1 MKDNQTKVAFNWV
14 KEEVETTLEQAQQ
27 AINAFADD
35 ESDKTQIHFCANCM
49 HQISG
54 TMQILEFAGAS
65 LLAQEMEALAEAI
78 GDETVESNEAAYEEF
93 LSAVMRLR
101 SYLARYSE
109 GKADLP
115 VLLLPIINSIRT
127 CRKAEPLG
135 AGDLIKIEVE
145 GVTAPEAPQATQLD
159 GDIVAEVKSMRMKFQ
174 QSLLGVMREIDT
186 SANIKQMESITQKLW
201 GLGERVPYNTLWWVA
216 TVFLSHVEPL
226 LSEQKNSIKG
236 LFGQLDR
243 RIRELIEQNVNAEGE
258 KKLLA
263 NMLFYVAQMD
273 SDDQA
278 VKDVQ
283 NKFKLNQLLESLG
296 DFEAETEQLQ
306 GPGAESLKIALGAI
320 SQDLSEIKESLDL
333 YIRTKSLD
341 DEPLEEMLPVMQ
353 KISDTLAMLGLTESR
368 DIVEQKMKAVSDL
381 VDGTQSDRH
390 QGLVSIAE
398 TVLKLEDYI
407 QRAMS
412 MDSHQLAK
420 ETKGS
425 DISDSLQLVNAR
437 YQLVQESR
445 GNLYKVKDAI
455 TDYLDESHNIRRLER
470 VPELLS
476 DVEGALNFAQLDNLL
491 EVVQKTNR
499 FISKY
504 LISEKVVL
512 SDSEVETLADA
523 LSSVDYYL
531 EGLMSSG
538 LHGLPIVLQRAV
550 NSIEELENH
559 YGSLESD
566 ALPVLQDSLDMPDIE
581 MVGKQEP
588 EEDLIDD
595 NYGAKDQPTEEVA
608 SSEQD
613 DDDDLIDDEV
623 REIFIEE
630 AEEVLEEMHS
640 LLPVW
645 KNDQTNEDALTTIR
659 RNFHT
664 LKGSG
669 RMVGAMDVGELSW
682 SVENM
687 LNRLI
692 DNSIDFSQELMET
705 VEAVANKLPGMVKE
719 YAEGKPTDFPQ
730 DLADRADKISKG
742 ELVAAEPAEEEIS
755 EEPVEELTETTEVA
769 DDSSIEVELEE
780 QTPEQ
785 ELFEVFRQEADDHIA
800 NLGAFAKQLDQGI
813 TQSHISDNLLRSLHT
828 LKGVAHIADLKSLA
842 NVIGPVESYFQELNA
857 RGIMAEKEDMSL
869 VAHTKELLQHI
880 IAAPEDDSVI
890 EAHEAAL
897 LEQLAKAR
905 TRFDNDAD
913 SSDEGRDPELLKDVF
928 NIAADVLADI
938 DATNLHETP
947 KAERADAVGNILASV
962 DRLSGILME
971 LDIDEI
977 QAVVDSLSGA
987 LQRNLGATEVDT
999 SLGVLLTESYSQLEN
1014 QFDCLAANLSIP
1026 AAKDLVQALDTW
1038 APEEETEKSDFDFIE
1053 LELEDLD
1060 SSEDAVES
1068 TSEETTVDAEAVTE
1082 SDSDGDSDSE
1092 SESSD
1097 ELQLLDDALFAG
1109 ASEEEVETVDSDDS
1123 DTSETESDESSEDL
1137 EQELDGLE
1145 LVDWSAVE
1153 GEESDEDAT
1162 DDTQD
1167 NESDLDWDLDL
1178 EGISVESSD
1187 EDETEVTE
1195 KTSVDSPEEEITEEI
1210 DSGESTAE
1218 QDFVEESINEEA
1230 SDENI
1235 SSEEPAE
1242 EHLESDSGEDQD
1254 GVEVAEQDAEDIE
1267 SELDETVTEELSDE
1281 EAQDSSEDES
1291 IETEALDSDSSD
1303 VTEETTQEETAP
1315 EETAPEETDSTELD
1329 DANEEPVEEVEQPA
1343 AAKHSI
1349 DTVSLDFEMDDE
1361 LLEIFTEEAEELFDS
1376 DAQLLEQ
1383 WRSKPSDIAPIGE
1396 LQRNLHTL
1404 KGSARMAGFTPIGDL
1419 AHGLEDLYT
1428 AIMEKRIS
1436 ASPQAIKLATKA
1448 EDKLME
1454 IFASRNTPESIPS
1467 PQSLLTEIDQFIEI
1481 EKSGGTA
1488 TVEEAEPA
1496 DDVEEVE
1503 TVAEE
1508 TETSSDETAEP
1519 VKEEEKDDIW
1529 EQELVDL
1536 FLGEAPELLSGY
1548 YAAIETWAGGFSKTE
1563 PLKEAHRSLHT
1574 LKGGAK
1580 LALIK
1585 PIAVISDSLEDCVEL
1600 LQRDARAGQQRWVE
1614 LLKTGHEQLTDMVD
1628 AVKEGRM
1635 PVLPHEFERRLS
1647 NDQDAIRAQLDQL
1660 DKRDLAESDE
1670 QADVNVVSLVDRQ
1683 KEKEEA
1689 AKDAASRDVIR
1700 VRSEILDNLVNLSG
1714 ESSIFCS
1721 RLEQQVA
1728 DLNFNLGEMSS
1739 TVDRLRDQLRNL
1751 EIETEAQVL
1760 YRREISGDFDDFDPL
1775 EMDRYTRQ
1783 QELTRSLLEAASDLV
1798 SIQETLDTK
1807 VGDAEATLLAQGRVN
1822 TELQDRL
1829 IRTRMVPFNSIESRL
1844 RRMVRQI
1851 SSELNKDVDL
1861 ILTSEGEMDRT
1872 VIERMVA
1879 PLDHM
1884 LRNAIDHGIESKAD
1898 RKRAGKPEKGQVKL
1912 NLSRRGNEVY
1922 IEIADDGAGI
1932 RKDKVKARAVAQGM
1946 IDESYQPS
1954 DRELY
1959 RLILQ
1964 PGFSTADKVTQI
1976 SGRGVGMDVV
1986 HSEILQLGGSLNVN
2000 SEDGQGTTMTVRL
2013 PFTLSSNQALMVKVK
2028 GEPYAIPLSNITT
2041 VARVK
2046 ADELLEIY
2054 QSKKDTFEHLGEEF
2068 ELRYLGQILE
2078 RNSEI
2083 VPPVDEYVPVLI
2095 IHGEGKPIAVHVDEL
2110 LGSREVI
2117 VKNVGRQISTV
2128 PGISG
2133 ASITGDGTVVLI
2145 LDMQTL
2151 VDRFHE
2157 WDFAHE
2163 AGLVEEV
2170 TQEDRIPT
2178 VMVVDDSITVRKVTA
2193 RLLQRHQYQV
2203 LTAKD
2208 GVDAITQLHDDI
2220 PDVMLLDIEM
2230 PRMDGFEL
2238 ATIIRHDE
2246 RLKHIPIIM
2255 ITSRTGEKHRE
2266 RAQEIGVN
2274 QYLGKPY
2281 NEEKLLSTIEEM
2293 LELDI

>member
-35 ESDKTQIHFCANCM
+35 ESDKTQLHFCANCM

-78 GDETVESNEAAYEEF
+78 GEGTVESNGAAYEEF
-93 LSAVMRLR
+93 LSAVLRLR
-101 SYLARYSE
+101 SYLSRYSE

-115 VLLLPIINSIRT
+115 VLLLPTINSIRT

-135 AGDLIKIEVE
+135 AGDLINIDVE
-145 GVTAPEAPQATQLD
+145 GVEAPPAPEKVELK
-159 GDIVAEVKSMRMKFQ
+159 GDIVAEVKALRMKFQ
-174 QSLLGVMREIDT
+174 QSLLGVIREVET
-186 SANIKQMESITQKLW
+186 EKNIGNMQAITQELW
-201 GLGERVPYNTLWWVA
+201 ALGERVPYNTLWWVA
-216 TVFLSHVEPL
+216 TVFLGKVEPL
-226 LSEQKNSIKG
+226 LAEHKNSIKG
-236 LFGQLDR
+236 LFGQMDR
-243 RIRELIEQNVNAEGE
+243 RIRELIEQDVNKEGE

-263 NMLFYVAQMD
+263 NMLFYIAQLD
-273 SDDQA
+273 SQDEA
-278 VKDVQ
+278 VRDVQ
-283 NKFKLNQLLESLG
+283 NRFKLNQLLETLG
-296 DFEAETEQLQ
+296 DFTKETEQLQ
-306 GPGAESLKIALGAI
+306 DLGSESLRIALGAI
-320 SQDLSEIKESLDL
+320 SQDLAEIKESLDL
-333 YIRTKSLD
+333 YIRTKSTD
-341 DEPLEEMLPVMQ
+341 DEPLEEMLPMMQ
-353 KISDTLAMLGLTESR
+353 KIADTLAILGLNESR
-368 DIVEQKMKAVSDL
+368 EVVETKMKAVSDL
-381 VDGTQSDRH
+381 VDGTESDREK
-390 QGLVSIAE
+390 GLVSIAE

-412 MDSHQLAK
+412 MDSHQLAR
-420 ETKGS
+420 ETKSS
-425 DISDSLQLVNAR
+425 DINDSLQLMNAR

-455 TDYLDESHNIRRLER
+455 TDYLEESHNIKRLQK

-491 EVVQKTNR
+491 EVVRKTNR

-512 SDSEVETLADA
+512 SDKEVETLADA

-538 LHGLPIVLQRAV
+538 LHGLPIVLERAV
-550 NSIEELENH
+550 DSIAELEDH
-559 YGSLESD
+559 YGSLE
-566 ALPVLQDSLDMPDIE
+566 AETLPVLEDSVDLPEIE
-581 MVGKQEP
+581 LVGVQEP

-595 NYGAKDQPTEEVA
+595 NYGVDEESAESTEPEGSA
-608 SSEQD
+608 D
-613 DDDDLIDDEV
+613 DEDDLIDDEV

-645 KNDQTNEDALTTIR
+645 KNDQGNADALTTIR

-669 RMVGAMDVGELSW
+669 RMVGATDVGELSW

-692 DNSIDFSQELMET
+692 DNSISYSPELMET
-705 VEAVANKLPGMVKE
+705 VEAVANALPAMVE
-719 YAEGKPTDFPQ
+719 DYAKGHTTQFPQ
-730 DLADRADKISKG
+730 ELADRADKISKG
-742 ELVAAEPAEEEIS
+742 EVVTTESTELVSEETTQEIGEV
-755 EEPVEELTETTEVA
+755 EEPVQE
-769 DDSSIEVELEE
+769 SVED

-785 ELFEVFRQEADDHIA
+785 ELFEVFKQEADDHIE
-800 NLGAFAKQLDQGI
+800 NLEAFSSQLEQGI
-813 TQSHISDNLLRSLHT
+813 TQCHISDNLLRSLHT

-842 NVIGPVESYFQELNA
+842 KVIDPVESYFQELNA
-857 RGIMAEKEDMSL
+857 RGLMAEQEDMAL

-880 IAAPEDDSVI
+880 ISAPDDEDVI
-890 EAHEAAL
+890 EAHEQSL
-897 LEQLAKAR
+897 LVEVSVAKSR
-905 TRFDNDAD
+905 ITEND
-913 SSDEGRDPELLKDVF
+913 SGSDEGRDPELLKDVF

-938 DATNLHETP
+938 DATNLQETP
-947 KAERADAVGNILASV
+947 EEERADAVANVFASV
-962 DRLSGILME
+962 ERLSTIMSE
-971 LDIDEI
+971 VEIDEI
-977 QAVVDSLSGA
+977 KSTVDSLAGA
-987 LQRNLGATEVDT
+987 LQRNMSAPKVDS
-999 SLGVLLTESYSQLEN
+999 SLGVLLSEAYLQLEN

-1026 AAKDLVQALDTW
+1026 TAKDLIQALDTW
-1038 APEEETEKSDFDFIE
+1038 TPEVVEEDGGFD
-1053 LELEDLD
+1053 LVDLQLEDLD
-1060 SSEDAVES
+1060 NEGSSETEQSDVVTEE
-1068 TSEETTVDAEAVTE
+1068 TSEKTTE
-1082 SDSDGDSDSE
+1082 DSLELDG
-1092 SESSD
+1092 
-1097 ELQLLDDALFAG
+1097 LDDALFG
-1109 ASEEEVETVDSDDS
+1109 DLELTDIDTVDSSESEEVESVEEDNAIDL
-1123 DTSETESDESSEDL
+1123 ETELDEL
-1137 EQELDGLE
+1137 G
-1145 LVDWSAVE
+1145 LVDFSTHE
-1153 GEESDEDAT
+1153 KETE
-1162 DDTQD
+1162 DDTD
-1167 NESDLDWDLDL
+1167 NDSLEWDLDL
-1178 EGISVESSD
+1178 SGIDTESTETEEVIEESLVLADDAESETDEFITDDTVVSD
-1187 EDETEVTE
+1187 EIVDQIDVEDLVAEDTTETAAEEGAEEGAEETEQA
-1195 KTSVDSPEEEITEEI
+1195 EEPEI
-1210 DSGESTAE
+1210 DL
-1218 QDFVEESINEEA
+1218 VEESELIDSIESEEDLEEIVDTTESEASLEELEA
-1230 SDENI
+1230 SDE
-1235 SSEEPAE
+1235 
-1242 EHLESDSGEDQD
+1242 
-1254 GVEVAEQDAEDIE
+1254 
-1267 SELDETVTEELSDE
+1267 
-1281 EAQDSSEDES
+1281 
-1291 IETEALDSDSSD
+1291 IETESVDDSTQDKQEV
-1303 VTEETTQEETAP
+1303 VTEA
-1315 EETAPEETDSTELD
+1315 DI
-1329 DANEEPVEEVEQPA
+1329 EEVDESA
-1343 AAKHSI
+1343 STADEELEESVSETMAAKTA
-1349 DTVSLDFEMDDE
+1349 DTVSLDIEMDDE
-1361 LLEIFTEEAEELFDS
+1361 LLEIFTEEAEELFDN
-1376 DAQLLEQ
+1376 DMRLLEQ
-1383 WRSKPSDIAPIGE
+1383 WREAPSDLEPIAE

-1428 AIMEKRIS
+1428 AIIEKRID
-1436 ASPQAIKLATKA
+1436 ATPQAIKLATKA
-1448 EDKLME
+1448 EDKLIS
-1454 IFASRNTPESIPS
+1454 IFSARTNPDTIPS
-1467 PQSLLTEIDQFIEI
+1467 PQSMLREIEEFIEV

-1488 TVEEAEPA
+1488 IVEDDVAPQEVPEQKVSEGQVVEKAAPVEE
-1496 DDVEEVE
+1496 
-1503 TVAEE
+1503 
-1508 TETSSDETAEP
+1508 
-1519 VKEEEKDDIW
+1519 DIW

-1536 FLGEAPELLSGY
+1536 FLAEASELLANYQES
-1548 YAAIETWAGGFSKTE
+1548 INSWSSNFSKVE
-1563 PLKEAHRSLHT
+1563 PLESAARNLHT

-1580 LALIK
+1580 LALIR
-1585 PIAVISDSLEDCVEL
+1585 PIADVAESLENIVGL

-1614 LLKTGHEQLTDMVD
+1614 LLNTGHEALTEMVET
-1628 AVKEGRM
+1628 VKDEKM
-1635 PVLPHEFERRLS
+1635 PSVTSELERRLS
-1647 NDQDAIRAQLDQL
+1647 NDKDAIVAQLYQL
-1660 DKRDLAESDE
+1660 DKSDLAESDE
-1670 QADVNVVSLVDRQ
+1670 QATVNIVSLVERQ
-1683 KEKEEA
+1683 KKKEEQ

-1714 ESSIFCS
+1714 ESSIYRS

-1739 TVDRLRDQLRNL
+1739 TVDRLREQLRNL

-1760 YRREISGDFDDFDPL
+1760 YRREISGEFDDFDPL

-1783 QELTRSLLEAASDLV
+1783 QELTRSLLEAASDLM

-1861 ILTSEGEMDRT
+1861 ILSSEGEMDRT

-1884 LRNAIDHGIESKAD
+1884 LRNAIDHGIEDKEE
-1898 RKRAGKPEKGQVKL
+1898 RKRAGKPAKGQIKL

-1922 IEIADDGAGI
+1922 IEIEDDGAGI
-1932 RKDKVKARAVAQGM
+1932 RRDKVKQRAVAQGM

-1964 PGFSTADKVTQI
+1964 PGFSTADTVTQI

-2000 SEDGQGTTMTVRL
+2000 SEDGKGTTMTVRL
-2013 PFTLSSNQALMVKVK
+2013 PFTLSSNQSLMVKVK

-2046 ADELLEIY
+2046 ASDLLDIY
-2054 QSKKDTFEHLGEEF
+2054 QSKKETFEHLGQEY

-2083 VPPVDEYVPVLI
+2083 TPPTSEFVPVLI
-2095 IHGEGKPIAVHVDEL
+2095 IQGEGKPIAVHVDEL
-2110 LGSREVI
+2110 LGSREII
-2117 VKNVGRQISTV
+2117 VKNVGRQISAV

-2157 WDFAHE
+2157 WDFSHE
-2163 AGLVEEV
+2163 GGIVEEV
-2170 TQEDRIPT
+2170 KQEDRVPT

-2193 RLLQRHQYQV
+2193 RLLQRHQFQV
-2203 LTAKD
+2203 MTAKD

-2266 RAQEIGVN
+2266 RAEEIGVN

-2281 NEEKLLSTIEEM
+2281 NEDKLLSTIDEM
-2293 LELDI
+2293 LELEI

>member
-27 AINAFADD
+27 AIQAFADD
-35 ESDKTQIHFCANCM
+35 ESDKTQLHFCANCM

-78 GDETVESNEAAYEEF
+78 GEGTVESNSAAYEEF
-93 LSAVMRLR
+93 LSAVLRLR
-101 SYLARYSE
+101 SYLSRYSE

-115 VLLLPIINSIRT
+115 VLLLPTINSIRT

-135 AGDLIKIEVE
+135 AGDLINIDVE
-145 GVTAPEAPQATQLD
+145 GVVAPPAPEPVELK
-159 GDIVAEVKSMRMKFQ
+159 GDIVAEVKALRMKFQ
-174 QSLLGVMREIDT
+174 QSLLGVIREVDT
-186 SANIKQMESITQKLW
+186 EKNIATMQSITQELW
-201 GLGERVPYNTLWWVA
+201 GLGERVPYNTLWWVS
-216 TVFLSHVEPL
+216 TVFLSKVESL
-226 LSEQKNSIKG
+226 LAEHKNSIKG
-236 LFGQLDR
+236 LFGQMDR
-243 RIRELIEQNVNAEGE
+243 RIRELIEQDVNKEGE

-263 NMLFYVAQMD
+263 NMLFYVAQLD
-273 SDDQA
+273 SHDEA

-283 NKFKLNQLLESLG
+283 NRFKLNQLLETLG
-296 DFEAETEQLQ
+296 DFAQETEQLQ
-306 GPGAESLKIALGAI
+306 GPGTESLRIALGAI

-333 YIRTKSLD
+333 YIRTKSID
-341 DEPLEEMLPVMQ
+341 DEPLEEMLPMMR
-353 KISDTLAMLGLTESR
+353 KIADTLAILGLNESR
-368 DIVEQKMKAVSDL
+368 EVVETKMKAVSDL
-381 VDGTQSDRH
+381 VDGTETDREK
-390 QGLVSIAE
+390 GLVSIAE

-412 MDSHQLAK
+412 MDSHQLAR
-420 ETKGS
+420 ETKSS
-425 DISDSLQLVNAR
+425 DINDSLQLVNAR

-455 TDYLDESHNIRRLER
+455 TDYLEESHNIKRLHK

-476 DVEGALNFAQLDNLL
+476 DVEGALSFAQLDNLL

-512 SDSEVETLADA
+512 SDKEVETLADA

-538 LHGLPIVLQRAV
+538 LHGLPIVLEKAI
-550 NSIEELENH
+550 NSIAELEDH
-559 YGSLESD
+559 YGSLE
-566 ALPVLQDSLDMPDIE
+566 AEKLPVLEDSVELPEIE
-581 MVGKQEP
+581 LVGVQEP

-595 NYGAKDQPTEEVA
+595 NYGSEASEEVA
-608 SSEQD
+608 QVAEPEENA

-645 KNDQTNEDALTTIR
+645 KNDQANEDALTTIR

-669 RMVGAMDVGELSW
+669 RMVGATDVGELSW

-692 DNSIDFSQELMET
+692 DNSISYSPELMET
-705 VEAVANKLPGMVKE
+705 VEAVANALPAMVE
-719 YAEGKPTDFPQ
+719 DYAKGNTSEFPQ
-730 DLADRADKISKG
+730 ELADRAERISKG
-742 ELVAAEPAEEEIS
+742 EAVTTESTEVVAEETTQEIEEVEETVEETV
-755 EEPVEELTETTEVA
+755 EEPV
-769 DDSSIEVELEE
+769 EE

-785 ELFEVFRQEADDHIA
+785 ELFEVFKQEADDHIE
-800 NLGAFAKQLDQGI
+800 NLEAFSSQLEQGI
-813 TQSHISDNLLRSLHT
+813 TQCHISDNLLRSLHT

-842 NVIGPVESYFQELNA
+842 KVIGPIESYFQELNA
-857 RGIMAEKEDMSL
+857 RGLMAEQQDMAL

-880 IAAPEDDSVI
+880 ISTPEDEGVI
-890 EAHEAAL
+890 QAHEQSL
-897 LEQLAKAR
+897 LEEVSVAKSRIAE
-905 TRFDNDAD
+905 ND
-913 SSDEGRDPELLKDVF
+913 SGSDEGRDPELLKDVF

-938 DATNLHETP
+938 DATNLQETP
-947 KAERADAVGNILASV
+947 EEVRADAVANLFASV
-962 DRLSGILME
+962 ERLSTIMAE
-971 LDIDEI
+971 VEIDEI
-977 QAVVDSLSGA
+977 KSTVDSLAGA
-987 LQRNLGATEVDT
+987 LQRNMSAPKVDT
-999 SLGVLLTESYSQLEN
+999 SLGVLLSEAYLQLEN

-1026 AAKDLVQALDTW
+1026 TAKDLIQALDTW
-1038 APEEETEKSDFDFIE
+1038 TPEIVEEDGGFDLVDLQLENLDDEDSSESEQQVTEETSE
-1053 LELEDLD
+1053 D
-1060 SSEDAVES
+1060 SSEDSLEI
-1068 TSEETTVDAEAVTE
+1068 
-1082 SDSDGDSDSE
+1082 
-1092 SESSD
+1092 D
-1097 ELQLLDDALFAG
+1097 ELDDALFGDLELADID
-1109 ASEEEVETVDSDDS
+1109 TVDSS
-1123 DTSETESDESSEDL
+1123 ESDEVDAVDEAAEEDNTVDL
-1137 EQELDGLE
+1137 ETELDVFGLIDFSTDE
-1145 LVDWSAVE
+1145 KETEDTTADSAD
-1153 GEESDEDAT
+1153 DEAL
-1162 DDTQD
+1162 
-1167 NESDLDWDLDL
+1167 EWDLDL
-1178 EGISVESSD
+1178 SGIDTESSEAEETIEESLVQAAD
-1187 EDETEVTE
+1187 EAESDEPITDDTYVSDENLGQDEVEETARETE
-1195 KTSVDSPEEEITEEI
+1195 
-1210 DSGESTAE
+1210 
-1218 QDFVEESINEEA
+1218 QVEESEAELVEESELIDTIESEKDLEETVDTIESETSVEELVASDEVETESVDDPADDEQEIVAEEADSEEA
-1230 SDENI
+1230 SDE
-1235 SSEEPAE
+1235 SAT
-1242 EHLESDSGEDQD
+1242 
-1254 GVEVAEQDAEDIE
+1254 VAD
-1267 SELDETVTEELSDE
+1267 EEL
-1281 EAQDSSEDES
+1281 
-1291 IETEALDSDSSD
+1291 
-1303 VTEETTQEETAP
+1303 
-1315 EETAPEETDSTELD
+1315 
-1329 DANEEPVEEVEQPA
+1329 EEPVSEPM
-1343 AAKHSI
+1343 AAKTA
-1349 DTVSLDFEMDDE
+1349 DTVSLDIEMDDE
-1361 LLEIFTEEAEELFDS
+1361 LLEIFTEEAEELFDN
-1376 DAQLLEQ
+1376 DMRLLEQ
-1383 WRSKPSDIAPIGE
+1383 WREAPSNLEPIAE

-1428 AIMEKRIS
+1428 AIIEKRID

-1448 EDKLME
+1448 EDKLIS
-1454 IFASRNTPESIPS
+1454 IFSARTNPDAIPS
-1467 PQSLLTEIDQFIEI
+1467 PQSMLREIEEFIEV

-1488 TVEEAEPA
+1488 VVEDAVVEDKVASQETPDSA
-1496 DDVEEVE
+1496 ASKEEVI
-1503 TVAEE
+1503 EE
-1508 TETSSDETAEP
+1508 TAP
-1519 VKEEEKDDIW
+1519 VKDDIW

-1536 FLGEAPELLSGY
+1536 FLSEASELLANYQESVNN
-1548 YAAIETWAGGFSKTE
+1548 WSSNFSKVE
-1563 PLKEAHRSLHT
+1563 PLEGAARNLHT

-1580 LALIK
+1580 LALIR
-1585 PIAVISDSLEDCVEL
+1585 PIADVAESLEKIVGL

-1614 LLKTGHEQLTDMVD
+1614 LLKTGHEALTEMVETVKD
-1628 AVKEGRM
+1628 GKMPAVSAE
-1635 PVLPHEFERRLS
+1635 LERRLS
-1647 NDQDAIRAQLDQL
+1647 NDKDAIVAQLYQL
-1660 DKRDLAESDE
+1660 DKSDLAESDE
-1670 QADVNVVSLVDRQ
+1670 QAKVNIVSLVERQ
-1683 KEKEEA
+1683 KQKEEQ

-1714 ESSIFCS
+1714 ESSIYRS

-1739 TVDRLRDQLRNL
+1739 TVDRLREQLRNL

-1760 YRREISGDFDDFDPL
+1760 YRREISGEFDDFDPL

-1783 QELTRSLLEAASDLV
+1783 QELTRSLLEAASDLM

-1884 LRNAIDHGIESKAD
+1884 LRNAIDHGIEDKEE
-1898 RKRAGKPEKGQVKL
+1898 RKRAGKPAKGQIRL

-1922 IEIADDGAGI
+1922 IEIEDDGAGI
-1932 RKDKVKARAVAQGM
+1932 RKDKVKQRAVAQGM

-1964 PGFSTADKVTQI
+1964 PGFSTADTVTQI

-2000 SEDGQGTTMTVRL
+2000 SEDGKGTTMTVRL
-2013 PFTLSSNQALMVKVK
+2013 PFTLSSNQSLMVKVK

-2046 ADELLEIY
+2046 ASDLLDIY
-2054 QSKKDTFEHLGEEF
+2054 QSKKDTFEHLGEEY

-2083 VPPVDEYVPVLI
+2083 TPPTSDFVPVLI
-2095 IHGEGKPIAVHVDEL
+2095 IQGEGKPIAVHVDEL
-2110 LGSREVI
+2110 LGSREII
-2117 VKNVGRQISTV
+2117 VKNVGRQISAV

-2157 WDFAHE
+2157 WDFSHE
-2163 AGLVEEV
+2163 GGIVEEV
-2170 TQEDRIPT
+2170 KQEDRVPT

-2193 RLLQRHQYQV
+2193 RLLQRHQFQV
-2203 LTAKD
+2203 MTAKD

-2266 RAQEIGVN
+2266 RAEEIGVN

-2281 NEEKLLSTIEEM
+2281 NEDKLLSTIDEM
-2293 LELDI
+2293 LELEI

>member
-35 ESDKTQIHFCANCM
+35 ESDKTQLHFCANCM

-78 GDETVESNEAAYEEF
+78 GEGTVESNAAAYEEF
-93 LSAVMRLR
+93 LSAVLRLR
-101 SYLARYSE
+101 SYLSRYSE

-115 VLLLPIINSIRT
+115 VLLLPTINSIRT

-135 AGDLIKIEVE
+135 AGDLINIDVE
-145 GVTAPEAPQATQLD
+145 GVEAPAAPEQVELKS
-159 GDIVAEVKSMRMKFQ
+159 DIVAEVRALRMKFQ
-174 QSLLGVMREIDT
+174 QALLGVIREVDT
-186 SANIKQMESITQKLW
+186 QKNVKNMQAITQELW
-201 GLGERVPYNTLWWVA
+201 ALGERVPYNTLWWVA

-226 LSEQKNSIKG
+226 LTEHKNSIKG
-236 LFGQLDR
+236 MFGQMDR
-243 RIRELIEQNVNAEGE
+243 RIRELIEQDINEEGK

-263 NMLFYVAQMD
+263 NMLFYIAQLD
-273 SDDQA
+273 TQDKA
-278 VKDVQ
+278 VKEVQ
-283 NKFKLNQLLESLG
+283 DRFKLNQLLETLG
-296 DFEAETEQLQ
+296 DFAQETEQLQ
-306 GPGAESLKIALGAI
+306 GPGTESLRIALGAI
-320 SQDLSEIKESLDL
+320 NQDLSEIKESLDL
-333 YIRTKSLD
+333 YIRTKSVD
-341 DEPLEEMLPVMQ
+341 DEPLEEMLPMMQ
-353 KISDTLAMLGLTESR
+353 KISDTLAILGLSESR
-368 DIVEQKMKAVSDL
+368 EIVETKMKAVSDL
-381 VDGTQSDRH
+381 VDGTVTNRD

-412 MDSHQLAK
+412 MDSHQLAR
-420 ETKGS
+420 ETKSSGI
-425 DISDSLQLVNAR
+425 DDSLQLVNAR

-455 TDYLDESHNIRRLER
+455 TDYLEESHNIKRLQR

-476 DVEGALNFAQLDNLL
+476 DVEGALSFAQLDNLL

-512 SDSEVETLADA
+512 SDKEVETLADA

-538 LHGLPIVLQRAV
+538 LHGLPIVLERAIE
-550 NSIEELENH
+550 SIRELEDH
-559 YGSLESD
+559 YGSLE
-566 ALPVLQDSLDMPDIE
+566 AETLPVLEDSVELPEIE
-581 MVGKQEP
+581 LVGVQEP

-595 NYGAKDQPTEEVA
+595 DYGSEA
-608 SSEQD
+608 SEQEAEKSVQAESED
-613 DDDDLIDDEV
+613 EDDLIDDEV

-645 KNDQTNEDALTTIR
+645 KNDQGNEDALTTIR

-669 RMVGAMDVGELSW
+669 RMVGANDVGELSW

-692 DNSIDFSQELMET
+692 DNSISFSQELIET
-705 VEAVANKLPGMVKE
+705 VEAVANALPAMVEDYAQGKASE
-719 YAEGKPTDFPQ
+719 YPQ

-742 ELVAAEPAEEEIS
+742 ESVSAEESAAEDSVQSVEEV
-755 EEPVEELTETTEVA
+755 EEPVQ
-769 DDSSIEVELEE
+769 E

-785 ELFEVFRQEADDHIA
+785 ELFEVFKQEADDHIA
-800 NLGAFAKQLDQGI
+800 NLEAFSSQMEQGI
-813 TQSHISDNLLRSLHT
+813 TQCQISDNLLRSLHT

-842 NVIGPVESYFQELNA
+842 KVIGPVESYFQELNA
-857 RGIMAEKEDMSL
+857 RGLMAEQEDMSL

-880 IAAPEDDSVI
+880 ISAPEDEAVI
-890 EAHEAAL
+890 EAHEQSL
-897 LEQLAKAR
+897 LEEVSVAKAR
-905 TRFDNDAD
+905 LAGDD
-913 SSDEGRDPELLKDVF
+913 SSSEEGRDPELLKDVF

-938 DATNLHETP
+938 DATNLQETP
-947 KAERADAVGNILASV
+947 EEERADAVANVLASV
-962 DRLSGILME
+962 ERLSAIMSE
-971 LDIDEI
+971 VEIDEI
-977 QAVVDSLSGA
+977 KSTVDSVAGA
-987 LQRNLGATEVDT
+987 LQRNMAASKVDT
-999 SLGVLLTESYSQLEN
+999 SLGVLLSESYLQLEN

-1026 AAKDLVQALDTW
+1026 TTKDLIQALDTW
-1038 APEEETEKSDFDFIE
+1038 TPEVVEDDSGFELIDLQLEDLEEETSEE
-1053 LELEDLD
+1053 AD
-1060 SSEDAVES
+1060 SEITAGE
-1068 TSEETTVDAEAVTE
+1068 TSEE
-1082 SDSDGDSDSE
+1082 GQSE
-1092 SESSD
+1092 ST
-1097 ELQLLDDALFAG
+1097 ELENLDDALFGDLELADIDTVE
-1109 ASEEEVETVDSDDS
+1109 AFDNEKEDIVEENTVDL
-1123 DTSETESDESSEDL
+1123 ETELDELGLAELTTDDVESEDAAG
-1137 EQELDGLE
+1137 D
-1145 LVDWSAVE
+1145 
-1153 GEESDEDAT
+1153 T
-1162 DDTQD
+1162 DDD
-1167 NESDLDWDLDL
+1167 EALDWDLDL
-1178 EGISVESSD
+1178 SDIDTDSAVAEQAADDSDTAALTDEVDNITSDADESETEESLVVEDVESSG
-1187 EDETEVTE
+1187 EDVEDDDAKQEVT
-1195 KTSVDSPEEEITEEI
+1195 
-1210 DSGESTAE
+1210 
-1218 QDFVEESINEEA
+1218 Q
-1230 SDENI
+1230 
-1235 SSEEPAE
+1235 
-1242 EHLESDSGEDQD
+1242 
-1254 GVEVAEQDAEDIE
+1254 
-1267 SELDETVTEELSDE
+1267 
-1281 EAQDSSEDES
+1281 
-1291 IETEALDSDSSD
+1291 
-1303 VTEETTQEETAP
+1303 ETTQETAQESEQVEEQEVDIVEESELIDSIEDAESLDETESEAAI
-1315 EETAPEETDSTELD
+1315 EELEAVDVSELETDEDTAQEEQELIAENSEAEDIVDESTDGAEL
-1329 DANEEPVEEVEQPA
+1329 EEPASEPV
-1343 AAKHSI
+1343 AAKTS
-1349 DTVSLDFEMDDE
+1349 DTVSLDIEMDEE
-1361 LLEIFTEEAEELFDS
+1361 LLEIFTEEAEELFDN
-1376 DAQLLEQ
+1376 DMRLLEQ
-1383 WRSKPSDIAPIGE
+1383 WREAPSNLEPIAE

-1428 AIMEKRIS
+1428 AIIEKRI
-1436 ASPQAIKLATKA
+1436 AATPQAIKLATKA
-1448 EDKLME
+1448 EDKLIS
-1454 IFASRNTPESIPS
+1454 IFAARTNPEAIPS
-1467 PQSLLTEIDQFIEI
+1467 PQSMLREIEEFIEV

-1488 TVEEAEPA
+1488 TVEDEVVPQETNEP
-1496 DDVEEVE
+1496 V
-1503 TVAEE
+1503 VAEE
-1508 TETSSDETAEP
+1508 KAI
-1519 VKEEEKDDIW
+1519 EEKAPAKEDIW

-1536 FLGEAPELLSGY
+1536 FLSEASELLANYKESVNTWSNDFAKHESLE
-1548 YAAIETWAGGFSKTE
+1548 AAA
-1563 PLKEAHRSLHT
+1563 RSLHT

-1580 LALIK
+1580 LALIR
-1585 PIAVISDSLEDCVEL
+1585 PIAEVAESLEKIVGL

-1614 LLKTGHEQLTDMVD
+1614 LLKTGHEALIEMVETVQD
-1628 AVKEGRM
+1628 GKM
-1635 PVLPHEFERRLS
+1635 PSVTSELERRLR
-1647 NDQDAIRAQLDQL
+1647 NDKDAIVAQLYQL
-1660 DKRDLAESDE
+1660 DKSDLAESDE
-1670 QADVNVVSLVDRQ
+1670 QAKVNIVSLAERQ
-1683 KEKEEA
+1683 KKKEEQ

-1714 ESSIFCS
+1714 ESSIYRS

-1739 TVDRLRDQLRNL
+1739 TVDRLREQLRNL

-1760 YRREISGDFDDFDPL
+1760 YRREISGEFDDFDPL

-1783 QELTRSLLEAASDLV
+1783 QELTRSLLEAASDLM

-1884 LRNAIDHGIESKAD
+1884 LRNAIDHGIESKEQ
-1898 RKRAGKPEKGQVKL
+1898 RKRSGKPAKGQIKL

-1922 IEIADDGAGI
+1922 IEIEDDGAGI
-1932 RKDKVKARAVAQGM
+1932 RKDKVKQRAVAQGM

-1964 PGFSTADKVTQI
+1964 PGFSTADTVTQI

-1986 HSEILQLGGSLNVN
+1986 HSEILQLGGSLNVS
-2000 SEDGQGTTMTVRL
+2000 SEDGKGTTMTVRL
-2013 PFTLSSNQALMVKVK
+2013 PFTLSSNQSLMVKVK

-2046 ADELLEIY
+2046 ASDLLDIY

-2083 VPPVDEYVPVLI
+2083 TPPTSEYVPVLI
-2095 IHGEGKPIAVHVDEL
+2095 IQGEGRPIAVHVDEL
-2110 LGSREVI
+2110 LGSREII
-2117 VKNVGRQISTV
+2117 VKNVGRQISAV

-2157 WDFAHE
+2157 WDFSNE
-2163 AGLVEEV
+2163 GGIVEEV
-2170 TQEDRIPT
+2170 TQEDRVPT

-2193 RLLQRHQYQV
+2193 RLLQRHQFQV
-2203 LTAKD
+2203 MTAKD

-2266 RAQEIGVN
+2266 RAEEIGVN

-2281 NEEKLLSTIEEM
+2281 NEDKLLSTIDEM

>member
-27 AINAFADD
+27 AISSFADD
-35 ESDKTQIHFCANCM
+35 ESDKTQLHFCANCM

-78 GDETVESNEAAYEEF
+78 GEENVESNEAAYEEF

-115 VLLLPIINSIRT
+115 VLLLSTINAIRT

-135 AGDLIKIEVE
+135 AGDLINIEVD
-145 GVTAPEAPQATQLD
+145 GVEAPAAPEKTELE
-159 GDIVAEVKSMRMKFQ
+159 GDIVAEVKSLRMKFQ
-174 QSLLGVMREIDT
+174 QSLLGVMRDVDT
-186 SANIKQMESITQKLW
+186 SEKLSDMQNITRKLW
-201 GLGERVPYNTLWWVA
+201 GLGERVPYPALWWIA
-216 TVFLSHVEPL
+216 TVFLEHVEPL
-226 LSEQKNSIKG
+226 LSEEKNSIKG

-243 RIRELIEQNVNAEGE
+243 RMRELIDQNVNTEGE
-258 KKLLA
+258 QKLLA
-263 NMLFYVAQMD
+263 NMLFYVAQLD
-273 SDDQA
+273 TNDEA

-296 DFEAETEQLQ
+296 DFEAETEQLE
-306 GPGAESLKIALGAI
+306 GPGAESFKAALSVI

-333 YIRTKSLD
+333 YIRTKSQD
-341 DEPLEEMLPVMQ
+341 DEPLEEMLPIMQ

-368 DIVEQKMKAVSDL
+368 DLVEKKMKAVLNL
-381 VDGTQSDRH
+381 VDGTESDRH

-412 MDSHQLAK
+412 MDSHQLAR
-420 ETKGS
+420 ETSGS
-425 DISDSLQLVNAR
+425 DIADSLQLVNAR

-470 VPELLS
+470 VPDLLT
-476 DVEGALNFAQLDNLL
+476 DVEGALSFAQLDNLL
-491 EVVQKTNR
+491 GVVRKTNS

-512 SDSEVETLADA
+512 SESEVETLADA

-538 LHGLPIVLQRAV
+538 LHGLPIVLQRAIH
-550 NSIEELENH
+550 SIEELEEH
-559 YGSLESD
+559 YGSLEADS
-566 ALPVLQDSLDMPDIE
+566 LPVLEESFEMPDIE
-581 MVGKQEP
+581 MVGTQEP
-588 EEDLIDD
+588 EDDLIDD
-595 NYGAKDQPTEEVA
+595 NYASEDEPEQETVEASQEV
-608 SSEQD
+608 D

-640 LLPVW
+640 LLPLW
-645 KNDQTNEDALTTIR
+645 KNDQGNTDALTTIR

-669 RMVGAMDVGELSW
+669 RMVGAIDVGELSW
-682 SVENM
+682 SVESM

-692 DNSIDFSQELMET
+692 DNSIDFSQELLET
-705 VEAVANKLPGMVKE
+705 VDAVAHKLPGMVKDF
-719 YAEGKPTDFPQ
+719 AEGKQTEFPS
-730 DLADRADKISKG
+730 DLVERADKISKG
-742 ELVAAEPAEEEIS
+742 ELVTSVPVEVDEEELMETEEPAGQ
-755 EEPVEELTETTEVA
+755 EVNQEQ
-769 DDSSIEVELEE
+769 DTSPEQGIDE

-800 NLGAFAKQLDQGI
+800 NLGAFAQQLDQGI
-813 TQSHISDNLLRSLHT
+813 TQSNIKDNLLRSLHT

-842 NVIGPVESYFQELNA
+842 NVIGPVERYFQELNA
-857 RGIMAEKEDMSL
+857 RGVLAESDDMAL
-869 VAHTKELLQHI
+869 IAHMKDLLQHI
-880 IAAPEDDSVI
+880 IDAPNDESVI
-890 EAHEAAL
+890 EAHETAL
-897 LEQLAKAR
+897 LEQLEKAKS
-905 TRFDNDAD
+905 RFDGTEGGQ
-913 SSDEGRDPELLKDVF
+913 DEGRDPELLKDVF

-938 DATNLHETP
+938 DTTNLHETP
-947 KAERADAVGNILASV
+947 KDERKEAIRDLLASV
-962 DRLSGILME
+962 DRLSGILLE

-977 QAVVDSLSGA
+977 QSLVNSLTGA
-987 LQRNLGATEVDT
+987 LQRNLSANEVDT
-999 SLGVLLTESYSQLEN
+999 SLGVLLSESYAQLEN
-1014 QFDCLAANLSIP
+1014 QFDCLAANLSRP
-1026 AAKDLVQALDTW
+1026 PAKDLIQALDTW
-1038 APEEETEKSDFDFIE
+1038 TPEE
-1053 LELEDLD
+1053 
-1060 SSEDAVES
+1060 AES
-1068 TSEETTVDAEAVTE
+1068 TSDLSFEGLE
-1082 SDSDGDSDSE
+1082 
-1092 SESSD
+1092 
-1097 ELQLLDDALFAG
+1097 LDDL
-1109 ASEEEVETVDSDDS
+1109 STDSDDG
-1123 DTSETESDESSEDL
+1123 EQSSEESAVEDVAADKADDS
-1137 EQELDGLE
+1137 EKETSVDVGGLE
-1145 LVDWSAVE
+1145 LVDFDSDDESTETEDTDA
-1153 GEESDEDAT
+1153 EEATQEDSHTTEA
-1162 DDTQD
+1162 
-1167 NESDLDWDLDL
+1167 NETSESEEELEWDLDL
-1178 EGISVESSD
+1178 EGIEGAHDSEAGDVES
-1187 EDETEVTE
+1187 
-1195 KTSVDSPEEEITEEI
+1195 
-1210 DSGESTAE
+1210 GAE
-1218 QDFVEESINEEA
+1218 PVEEA
-1230 SDENI
+1230 SAETSDEADDSLNDDLD
-1235 SSEEPAE
+1235 EESLDELLTEDFELGE
-1242 EHLESDSGEDQD
+1242 EEKASGEP
-1254 GVEVAEQDAEDIE
+1254 VASEPEDE
-1267 SELDETVTEELSDE
+1267 KDTVD
-1281 EAQDSSEDES
+1281 SEDS
-1291 IETEALDSDSSD
+1291 
-1303 VTEETTQEETAP
+1303 VP
-1315 EETAPEETDSTELD
+1315 EETAVTDDELSESETEDTDSEEPLVAEEAPAVEEDAPVEQSDD
-1329 DANEEPVEEVEQPA
+1329 DAEVEEKPA
-1343 AAKHSI
+1343 VKQESE
-1349 DTVSLDFEMDDE
+1349 TVSLDIEMDDE

-1376 DAQLLEQ
+1376 DTQLLEQ
-1383 WRSKPSDIAPIGE
+1383 WKNAPSDITPIGE

-1404 KGSARMAGFTPIGDL
+1404 KGSARMAGFAPIGDL

-1428 AIMEKRIS
+1428 AIMEKRIN
-1436 ASPQAIKLATKA
+1436 ASPQAIQLATKA
-1448 EDKLME
+1448 EDKLIE
-1454 IFASRNTPESIPS
+1454 IFTARNTPESIPS
-1467 PQSLLTEIDQFIEI
+1467 PQAMLREIEQFIEV

-1488 TVEEAEPA
+1488 KVEEEQPAEEIEETTTEPEVSEEQTVEP
-1496 DDVEEVE
+1496 EEVVE
-1503 TVAEE
+1503 Q
-1508 TETSSDETAEP
+1508 
-1519 VKEEEKDDIW
+1519 EKPAAPQDDMW

-1536 FLGEAPELLSGY
+1536 FLGEAEELLGGY
-1548 YAAIETWAGGFSKTE
+1548 LDALNEWSNDFAKPE
-1563 PLKEAHRSLHT
+1563 PLKTAHRNLHT

-1580 LALIK
+1580 LALIR
-1585 PIAVISDSLEDCVEL
+1585 PIANVAAAIEDAVKL
-1600 LQRDARAGQQRWVE
+1600 LQRDTRAGQARWVE
-1614 LLKTGHEQLTDMVD
+1614 LLKAGHDQLIEMVGT
-1628 AVKEGRM
+1628 VKEGKM
-1635 PVLPHEFERRLS
+1635 PAASHDFERRVE
-1647 NDQDAIRAQLDQL
+1647 NDKDAIKAQLYQL

-1670 QADVNVVSLVDRQ
+1670 QAEVKVVSLVDRQ
-1683 KEKEEA
+1683 KAKEEA

-1714 ESSIFCS
+1714 ESSIFRS

-1760 YRREISGDFDDFDPL
+1760 YRREISGDFDEFDPL

-1783 QELTRSLLEAASDLV
+1783 QELTRSLLEAASDLM
-1798 SIQETLDTK
+1798 SIQETLETK

-1851 SSELNKDVDL
+1851 CSELNKDVDL

-1884 LRNAIDHGIESKAD
+1884 LRNAIDHGIESKED
-1898 RKRAGKPEKGQVKL
+1898 RKRADKPEKGQVKL

-1932 RKDKVKARAVAQGM
+1932 RKDRVKARAVAQGM

-2000 SEDGQGTTMTVRL
+2000 SEDGKGTTMTVRL

-2046 ADELLEIY
+2046 SSDLLDIY

-2083 VPPVDEYVPVLI
+2083 VPPVDSYVPVLI

-2110 LGSREVI
+2110 LGSREII

-2128 PGISG
+2128 PGIAG

-2163 AGLVEEV
+2163 AGLVEDIIH
-2170 TQEDRIPT
+2170 EDRIPT

-2203 LTAKD
+2203 MTAKD
-2208 GVDAITQLHDDI
+2208 GVDAITQLHDDV

-2266 RAQEIGVN
+2266 RAEEIGVN
-2274 QYLGKPY
+2274 EYLGKPY
-2281 NEEKLLSTIEEM
+2281 NEDKLLSTIEEM
-2293 LELDI
+2293 LELDF

>member
-35 ESDKTQIHFCANCM
+35 ESDKTQLHFCANCM

-78 GDETVESNEAAYEEF
+78 GEGNVESNEAAYEEF

-101 SYLARYSE
+101 GYLARYSE

-115 VLLLPIINSIRT
+115 VLLLPTINAIRT
-127 CRKAEPLG
+127 CRKSEPLG
-135 AGDLIKIEVE
+135 AGDLIKIDVE
-145 GVTAPEAPQATQLD
+145 GVEAPQAPEATKLD
-159 GDIVAEVKSMRMKFQ
+159 GDIVAEVKTMRMKFQ
-174 QSLLGVMREIDT
+174 QSLLGVMREVDT
-186 SANIKQMESITQKLW
+186 ATNLKQMEVVTGKLW

-226 LSEQKNSIKG
+226 LGEQKNSIKG

-243 RIRELIEQNVNAEGE
+243 RIRELIEQNVNQEGE
-258 KKLLA
+258 RKLLA
-263 NMLFYVAQMD
+263 NMLFYIAQLD
-273 SDDQA
+273 SEDEA
-278 VKDVQ
+278 VREVQ
-283 NKFKLNQLLESLG
+283 SRFKLNQLLESLG

-306 GPGAESLKIALGAI
+306 APGAESLRIALGVI

-333 YIRTKSLD
+333 YIRTKSQD
-341 DEPLEEMLPVMQ
+341 DEPLEEMLPVMR
-353 KISDTLAMLGLTESR
+353 KISDTLAMLGLNESR
-368 DIVEQKMKAVSDL
+368 EIVEQKMKAVSDL
-381 VDGTQSDRH
+381 VDGTQTDRH

-407 QRAMS
+407 QRAQS
-412 MDSHQLAK
+412 MDSHQLAR

-425 DISDSLQLVNAR
+425 DIDDSLQLVNAR

-445 GNLYKVKDAI
+445 GNLYKVKDSI

-476 DVEGALNFAQLDNLL
+476 DVEGALSFAQLDSLL

-512 SDSEVETLADA
+512 SDREVETLADA

-550 NSIEELENH
+550 DSIEELENH

-566 ALPVLQDSLDMPDIE
+566 SLPVLEDSLDMPDIE
-581 MVGKQEP
+581 MVGTKEP

-595 NYGAKDQPTEEVA
+595 NYGSGDAATDDTEKTVATSEV
-608 SSEQD
+608 D

-669 RMVGAMDVGELSW
+669 RMVGATDIGELSW

-692 DNSIDFSQELMET
+692 DNSIDYSTQLMDT
-705 VEAVANKLPGMVKE
+705 VESVANILPGMVKDF
-719 YAEGKPTDFPQ
+719 AEGTTSAYPQ
-730 DLADRADKISKG
+730 ELADKADKISKG
-742 ELVAAEPAEEEIS
+742 ELVDTS
-755 EEPVEELTETTEVA
+755 EASEPVEQEQEEPAKKDVEETVA
-769 DDSSIEVELEE
+769 SEDIEADE

-785 ELFEVFRQEADDHIA
+785 ELFEVFKQEADDHIA
-800 NLGAFAKQLDQGI
+800 NLDAFARQLDQGI
-813 TQSHISDNLLRSLHT
+813 TQSHINDNLLRSLHT

-842 NVIGPVESYFQELNA
+842 NVIDPVESYFQELNA
-857 RGIMAEKEDMSL
+857 RGIMAEKEDMAL

-880 IAAPEDDSVI
+880 IDAPEDDSVI

-905 TRFDNDAD
+905 SRFDSREDA
-913 SSDEGRDPELLKDVF
+913 SDEGRDPELLKDVF

-947 KAERADAVGNILASV
+947 KEERSDTVANILASV

-977 QAVVDSLSGA
+977 QTVVDSLSGA
-987 LQRNLGATEVDT
+987 LQRNMAAPEIDT
-999 SLGVLLTESYSQLEN
+999 SLGVLLSESYTQLES

-1038 APEEETEKSDFDFIE
+1038 TPE
-1053 LELEDLD
+1053 
-1060 SSEDAVES
+1060 V
-1068 TSEETTVDAEAVTE
+1068 TSEESEFDFLDLELDDLDADDASEATE
-1082 SDSDGDSDSE
+1082 ETNESVALESAEESKAEEMEDTDSGLE
-1092 SESSD
+1092 
-1097 ELQLLDDALFAG
+1097 LLDDAIFGEA
-1109 ASEEEVETVDSDDS
+1109 ESDDI
-1123 DTSETESDESSEDL
+1123 DKVEADDAETTDSKDDEDSSQDL
-1137 EQELDGLE
+1137 ETELDGLG
-1145 LVDWSAVE
+1145 LVDWS
-1153 GEESDEDAT
+1153 
-1162 DDTQD
+1162 DDTASEIEED
-1167 NESDLDWDLDL
+1167 TVDSTDELHDLDWELDL
-1178 EGISVESSD
+1178 EGIDVEDAADKSVTEETSAVEEAQEETPEIDLTDVSLED
-1187 EDETEVTE
+1187 EAIEVDETEE
-1195 KTSVDSPEEEITEEI
+1195 TSL
-1210 DSGESTAE
+1210 
-1218 QDFVEESINEEA
+1218 
-1230 SDENI
+1230 
-1235 SSEEPAE
+1235 SE
-1242 EHLESDSGEDQD
+1242 
-1254 GVEVAEQDAEDIE
+1254 
-1267 SELDETVTEELSDE
+1267 ETVTEDTEQLASEEELSTDGV
-1281 EAQDSSEDES
+1281 
-1291 IETEALDSDSSD
+1291 DSDDEVADAEIDTTEDD
-1303 VTEETTQEETAP
+1303 V
-1315 EETAPEETDSTELD
+1315 SEL
-1329 DANEEPVEEVEQPA
+1329 EEPVEQEDEADVEDIEPQEEPEEELEQT
-1343 AAKHSI
+1343 AAKQTA

-1383 WRSKPSDIAPIGE
+1383 WKDRPSDISPIGE

-1428 AIMEKRIS
+1428 AIMEKRIT
-1436 ASPQAIKLATKA
+1436 ASPQAIQLATKA
-1448 EDKLME
+1448 EDKLMQ
-1454 IFASRNTPESIPS
+1454 IFAARNTPESIPS
-1467 PQSLLTEIDQFIEI
+1467 PQDMLAEIDRFIEI

-1488 TVEEAEPA
+1488 TVETESAVEAPEEPVEEPSKAEPA
-1496 DDVEEVE
+1496 E
-1503 TVAEE
+1503 VAEPE
-1508 TETSSDETAEP
+1508 QTEQKQEDE
-1519 VKEEEKDDIW
+1519 IW

-1536 FLGEAPELLSGY
+1536 FLGEAPELLSGLY
-1548 YAAIETWAGGFSKTE
+1548 TAVENWSSNFSKTE
-1563 PLKEAHRSLHT
+1563 PLREAHRSLHT

-1585 PIAVISDSLEDCVEL
+1585 PIANIADSLEDCVEL
-1600 LQRDARAGQQRWVE
+1600 LQRDARAGDQRWAE
-1614 LLKTGHEQLTDMVD
+1614 LLKTGHEQLSDMVE
-1628 AVKEGRM
+1628 AVKDGRM
-1635 PVLPHEFERRLS
+1635 PATPYDFERRLS
-1647 NDQDAIRAQLDQL
+1647 NDHDAIRAQLDRL

-1670 QADVNVVSLVDRQ
+1670 QADVNVVSLLDRQ

-1714 ESSIFCS
+1714 ESSIFRS

-1760 YRREISGDFDDFDPL
+1760 YRREISGEFDDFDPL

-1783 QELTRSLLEAASDLV
+1783 QELTRSLLEAASDLL
-1798 SIQETLDTK
+1798 SIQETLETK

-1884 LRNAIDHGIESKAD
+1884 LRNAIDHGIESKEE
-1898 RKRAGKPEKGQVKL
+1898 RKRAGKPAKGQVKL

-1922 IEIADDGAGI
+1922 IEIQDDGAGI

-2000 SEDGQGTTMTVRL
+2000 SEDGQGTTLTVRL

-2083 VPPVDEYVPVLI
+2083 VPPVDDYVPVLI

-2110 LGSREVI
+2110 LGSREII

-2170 TQEDRIPT
+2170 IQEDRIPT

-2203 LTAKD
+2203 MTAKD

-2238 ATIIRHDE
+2238 ATIIRHDD

-2293 LELDI
+2293 LELED

>member
-1 MKDNQTKVAFNWV
+1 MKENQTKVAFNWV

-27 AINAFADD
+27 AISAYADD

-54 TMQILEFAGAS
+54 TMQILEFSGAS
-65 LLAQEMEALAEAI
+65 LLAQEMEKLAEAI
-78 GDETVESNEAAYEEF
+78 GDGGVESNEVAYEEF
-93 LSAVMRLR
+93 LSAALKLR

-115 VLLLPIINSIRT
+115 VLLLPTINSIRV
-127 CRKAEPLG
+127 CRKVEPLG
-135 AGDLIKIEVE
+135 AGDLINIDVE
-145 GVTAPEAPQATQLD
+145 GVTAPAAPEETQLQ
-159 GDIVAEVKSMRMKFQ
+159 GDIVAEVKKLRMKFQ
-174 QSLLGVMREIDT
+174 QSLLGVMREIEPEK
-186 SANIKQMESITQKLW
+186 NLKQMEAITQSLW
-201 GLGERVPYNTLWWVA
+201 GLGERVPYTTLWWVA
-216 TVFLSHVEPL
+216 TVFLSHAESL
-226 LSEQKNSIKG
+226 LNEQKDSIKG
-236 LFGQLDR
+236 LFSQLDR
-243 RIRELIEQNVNAEGE
+243 RLRELIEQNVNSEGE
-258 KKLLA
+258 QKILA
-263 NMLFYVAQMD
+263 NLLFYIAQMD
-273 SDDQA
+273 KEDRA
-278 VKDVQ
+278 IKDIQ
-283 NKFKLNQLLESLG
+283 DKFKLNQLLESIG
-296 DFEAETEQLQ
+296 DLEAESEQLE
-306 GPGAESLKIALGAI
+306 GPGTESLRIALGVI
-320 SQDLSEIKESLDL
+320 SQDLADIKESLDL
-333 YIRTKSLD
+333 YIRTKSQD

-353 KISDTLAMLGLTESR
+353 KISDTLSMLGLAESR
-368 DIVEQKMKAVSDL
+368 DIVEQKMKAVSEL
-381 VDGTQSDRH
+381 IDGTQPDRQ

-407 QRAMS
+407 QMAMS
-412 MDSHQLAK
+412 MDSNQLVR
-420 ETKGS
+420 ETKGA
-425 DISDSLQLVNAR
+425 DVADSIQVVNAR

-455 TDYLDESHNIRRLER
+455 TDYLDESHNIQRLQK

-476 DVEGALNFAQLDNLL
+476 EVEGALNFAQLDNLL
-491 EVVQKTNR
+491 DVVEKTNR

-512 SDSEVETLADA
+512 SESEVATLADA

-550 NSIEELENH
+550 DSIHELESH
-559 YGSLESD
+559 YGSLKKES
-566 ALPVLQDSLDMPDIE
+566 LPVLEDSLDMPDME
-581 MVGKQEP
+581 MVGQKEP
-588 EEDLIDD
+588 EEELIHDD
-595 NYGAKDQPTEEVA
+595 YDSVDEEKETVTEAVDEMA
-608 SSEQD
+608 D

-630 AEEVLEEMHS
+630 ADEVLEEMHS
-640 LLPVW
+640 LLPAW
-645 KNDQTNEDALTTIR
+645 KQDQTNTDALTTIR

-669 RMVGAMDVGELSW
+669 RMVGATDVGELSW
-682 SVENM
+682 AIENM

-692 DNSIDFSQELMET
+692 DNSIDFSPALMET
-705 VEAVANKLPGMVKE
+705 VESAAEVLPQMVKE
-719 YAEGKPTDFPQ
+719 FAAGKGTEFPDAIAEK
-730 DLADRADKISKG
+730 ADKISKG
-742 ELVAAEPAEEEIS
+742 ELADYDTATDDKAAPEVEPAAGEVETPAKEEEIS
-755 EEPVEELTETTEVA
+755 
-769 DDSSIEVELEE
+769 
-780 QTPEQ
+780 PEQ
-785 ELFEVFRQEADDHIA
+785 ELFEVFKQEADDHIA
-800 NLGAFAKQLDQGI
+800 NLEAFSNQADQGI

-828 LKGVAHIADLKSLA
+828 LKGVAHIADLKTLA

-857 RGIMAEKEDMSL
+857 RGLMAESEDMSL
-869 VAHTKELLQHI
+869 VAHTKDLLKYI
-880 IAAPEDDSVI
+880 IDTPDDEDVIAA
-890 EAHEAAL
+890 HEKAL
-897 LEQLAKAR
+897 VEQLEKAKELH
-905 TRFDNDAD
+905 DKGDGQ
-913 SSDEGRDPELLKDVF
+913 GRDPELLEDVF

-938 DATNLHETP
+938 DATNLQETP
-947 KAERADAVGNILASV
+947 KEKRAEAVSHMMASA
-962 DRLSGILME
+962 DRLSSILAE
-971 LDIDEI
+971 LDVEEI
-977 QAVVDSLSGA
+977 KSVVDSLNGA
-987 LQRNLGATEVDT
+987 LQRNLAAKDIDT
-999 SLGVLLTESYSQLEN
+999 SLGVLLTESYTQLEN

-1026 AAKDLVQALDTW
+1026 SAKDLIQALDTW
-1038 APEEETEKSDFDFIE
+1038 TPEVSDAEEEFDFLD
-1053 LELEDLD
+1053 LELEDLASAD
-1060 SSEDAVES
+1060 SEETSDEIMETADEVAETAEAASEEQASDETEDEFDLLDDS
-1068 TSEETTVDAEAVTE
+1068 LFTEDTSEETEAADSQEAV
-1082 SDSDGDSDSE
+1082 DSPEDDISE
-1092 SESSD
+1092 LGK
-1097 ELQLLDDALFAG
+1097 ELG
-1109 ASEEEVETVDSDDS
+1109 
-1123 DTSETESDESSEDL
+1123 
-1137 EQELDGLE
+1137 GLE
-1145 LVDWSAVE
+1145 LVDWS
-1153 GEESDEDAT
+1153 SDS
-1162 DDTQD
+1162 DDGDETKADKSQS
-1167 NESDLDWDLDL
+1167 SDSELEWDLDL
-1178 EGISVESSD
+1178 EGLFDGETVSAQPTEQPQEETLSEEALVEEDVSEELDAEIAAFNDELEVEDLAGIDLSD
-1187 EDETEVTE
+1187 DSDVAESDSDGADDRERLDEAQEVSDNGAVDDAASFDTEIDTTEEPEVEELEEPETELV
-1195 KTSVDSPEEEITEEI
+1195 EEAPVAEEPAQ
-1210 DSGESTAE
+1210 EETAE
-1218 QDFVEESINEEA
+1218 KEVIE
-1230 SDENI
+1230 
-1235 SSEEPAE
+1235 EEPAE
-1242 EHLESDSGEDQD
+1242 E
-1254 GVEVAEQDAEDIE
+1254 
-1267 SELDETVTEELSDE
+1267 ETV
-1281 EAQDSSEDES
+1281 A
-1291 IETEALDSDSSD
+1291 AK
-1303 VTEETTQEETAP
+1303 
-1315 EETAPEETDSTELD
+1315 
-1329 DANEEPVEEVEQPA
+1329 EEPVA
-1343 AAKHSI
+1343 A
-1349 DTVSLDFEMDDE
+1349 DTVSLDLEMDDE

-1376 DAQLLEQ
+1376 DAQLLAQ
-1383 WRSKPSDIAPIGE
+1383 WSTQPSDLSPIGE

-1419 AHGLEDLYT
+1419 AHCLEDLYT
-1428 AIMEKRIS
+1428 AIIEKRIKPS
-1436 ASPQAIKLATKA
+1436 SEAIQLATKA
-1448 EDKLME
+1448 EDKLIA
-1454 IFASRNTPESIPS
+1454 IFGARMTPEKIPS
-1467 PQSLLTEIDQFIEI
+1467 PQAMLEEIQSFIEI
-1481 EKSGGTA
+1481 EKSGGKA
-1488 TVEEAEPA
+1488 SVKPAEPSEEAVTEESSKAPTEHVEP
-1496 DDVEEVE
+1496 E
-1503 TVAEE
+1503 
-1508 TETSSDETAEP
+1508 ETAEAVEKVEP
-1519 VKEEEKDDIW
+1519 EPEATTEASEEKDDIW

-1536 FLGEAPELLSGY
+1536 FLGEAPELLNSY
-1548 YAAIETWAGGFSKTE
+1548 SSAVSEWSNDFSKIE
-1563 PLKEAHRSLHT
+1563 PLDEAIRSLHT

-1585 PIAVISDSLEDCVEL
+1585 PIANLADSLEETIKL
-1600 LQRDARAGQQRWVE
+1600 LTRDARAGQQRWVE
-1614 LLKTGHEQLTDMVD
+1614 LLNAGLEQLNGMVD
-1628 AVKEGRM
+1628 TVKSGKM
-1635 PVLPHEFERRLS
+1635 PVVAHEFERRLA
-1647 NDQDAIRAQLDQL
+1647 NDNDSILAQLDQL

-1670 QADVNVVSLVDRQ
+1670 QAEVKIVSLTERQ
-1683 KEKEEA
+1683 KEKEQA
-1689 AKDAASRDVIR
+1689 AKDAANRDVIR
-1700 VRSEILDNLVNLSG
+1700 VRSEVLDNLVNLSG
-1714 ESSIFCS
+1714 ESSIFRS
-1721 RLEQQVA
+1721 RLEQQIA
-1728 DLNFNLGEMSS
+1728 DLNFNLGEMAS

-1760 YRREISGDFDDFDPL
+1760 YRREVSGEFDDFDPL

-1783 QELTRSLLEAASDLV
+1783 QELTRSLLEAASDLL

-1851 SSELNKDVDL
+1851 CSELNKDVDL

-1884 LRNAIDHGIESKAD
+1884 LRNAIDHGIESKEE
-1898 RKRAGKPEKGQVKL
+1898 RKRSGKPVKGQIQ
-1912 NLSRRGNEVY
+1912 LSLTRRGNEVY

-1946 IDESYQPS
+1946 IDESYRPS
-1954 DRELY
+1954 DRELF

-2000 SEDGQGTTMTVRL
+2000 SEDGKGTTMTVRL

-2083 VPPVDEYVPVLI
+2083 VPPADDYVPVLI

-2110 LGSREVI
+2110 LGSREII

-2163 AGLVEEV
+2163 AGLVEEIS
-2170 TQEDRIPT
+2170 QEDRIPT

-2203 LTAKD
+2203 MTAKD
-2208 GVDAITQLHDDI
+2208 GVDAITQLHDDV

-2266 RAQEIGVN
+2266 RAEEIGVN

-2281 NEEKLLSTIEEM
+2281 NEDKLLATIKDM
-2293 LELDI
+2293 LDLED

>member
-27 AINAFADD
+27 AINSFADD

-115 VLLLPIINSIRT
+115 VLLLPTINSIRT

-145 GVTAPEAPQATQLD
+145 GVTAPEAPQTTQLD

-186 SANIKQMESITQKLW
+186 GANIQQMESITQKLW
-201 GLGERVPYNTLWWVA
+201 GLGERVPYNSLWWVA

-226 LSEQKNSIKG
+226 LTEQKNSIKG

-296 DFEAETEQLQ
+296 DFEAETEQLE

-320 SQDLSEIKESLDL
+320 NQDLTEIKESLDL

-381 VDGTQSDRH
+381 VDGTQTDRH

-476 DVEGALNFAQLDNLL
+476 DVEGALNFAQLDHLH

-512 SDSEVETLADA
+512 SDNEVETLADA

-566 ALPVLQDSLDMPDIE
+566 ALPVLEDSLDMPDIE

-595 NYGAKDQPTEEVA
+595 NYGSTEESVEEVA
-608 SSEQD
+608 SGDQDD

-705 VEAVANKLPGMVKE
+705 VEAVADKLPSMVKD
-719 YAEGKPTDFPQ
+719 YAEGKATDFPQ
-730 DLADRADKISKG
+730 DLAERADKISKG
-742 ELVAAEPAEEEIS
+742 ELVASEPVEEGAA
-755 EEPVEELTETTEVA
+755 EEPVEEITETPEVA
-769 DDSSIEVELEE
+769 EEVPTSTDDAEE

-800 NLGAFAKQLDQGI
+800 NLDAFAKQLEQGI

-857 RGIMAEKEDMSL
+857 RGIMAEKEDMAL

-905 TRFDNDAD
+905 TRFDSDA
-913 SSDEGRDPELLKDVF
+913 SSTDEGRDPELLKDVF

-947 KAERADAVGNILASV
+947 KAERTDAVGNILASV

-977 QAVVDSLSGA
+977 QTVVDSLSGA
-987 LQRNLGATEVDT
+987 LQRNLAAAEVDT

-1038 APEEETEKSDFDFIE
+1038 APQDIEEKSDFDFID

-1060 SSEDAVES
+1060 SSEDTDEL
-1068 TSEETTVDAEAVTE
+1068 TSEDSTEDTEAAAE
-1082 SDSDGDSDSE
+1082 SDSVSESDS
-1092 SESSD
+1092 SD
-1097 ELQLLDDALFAG
+1097 GLQLLDDALFESG
-1109 ASEEEVETVDSDDS
+1109 SEDDIDIVDSGDS
-1123 DTSETESDESSEDL
+1123 DTSDAESDESSEDL

-1145 LVDWSAVE
+1145 LVDWSA
-1153 GEESDEDAT
+1153 GESDKEQPVDEATNEAQEDS
-1162 DDTQD
+1162 
-1167 NESDLDWDLDL
+1167 ELDWDLDL
-1178 EGISVESSD
+1178 EGISGEESSD
-1187 EDETEVTE
+1187 DTVVPEEAST
-1195 KTSVDSPEEEITEEI
+1195 DSPEDNIVEESDLDEDVTLEEPEEESLEL
-1210 DSGESTAE
+1210 DSGEE
-1218 QDFVEESINEEA
+1218 QD
-1230 SDENI
+1230 D
-1235 SSEEPAE
+1235 
-1242 EHLESDSGEDQD
+1242 
-1254 GVEVAEQDAEDIE
+1254 VEVEVTEQDAEGIE
-1267 SELDETVTEELSDE
+1267 SELDETVIEELSDE
-1281 EAQDSSEDES
+1281 EAQDSTEDEP

-1303 VTEETTQEETAP
+1303 AVEETAQD
-1315 EETAPEETDSTELD
+1315 ETDSTELD
-1329 DANEEPVEEVEQPA
+1329 DVDEEPVEEVEKPA
-1343 AAKHSI
+1343 AAKPSI

-1436 ASPQAIKLATKA
+1436 ASPQAIQLATKA

-1467 PQSLLTEIDQFIEI
+1467 PQSLLTEIDKFIEI

-1488 TVEEAEPA
+1488 TVEEAESVDEVEEALVA
-1496 DDVEEVE
+1496 DD
-1503 TVAEE
+1503 
-1508 TETSSDETAEP
+1508 TETSSVETAEP
-1519 VKEEEKDDIW
+1519 VQEEQKEDMW

-1536 FLGEAPELLSGY
+1536 FLGEAPELLNGY
-1548 YAAIETWAGGFSKTE
+1548 YASVESWADNFSKSE

-1585 PIAVISDSLEDCVEL
+1585 PIAILSDSLEDCVEL
-1600 LQRDARAGQQRWVE
+1600 LQRDTRAGQQRWVE
-1614 LLKTGHEQLTDMVD
+1614 LLKAGHEQLTNMV
-1628 AVKEGRM
+1628 ASVKDGKM
-1635 PVLPHEFERRLS
+1635 PVIPHDFERRLS
-1647 NDQDAIRAQLDQL
+1647 NDHDAIRAQLDQL

-1714 ESSIFCS
+1714 ESSIFRS

-1851 SSELNKDVDL
+1851 SSELNKEVDL

>member
-35 ESDKTQIHFCANCM
+35 ESDKTQLHFCANCM

-65 LLAQEMEALAEAI
+65 LLAQEMEAIAEAI
-78 GDETVESNEAAYEEF
+78 GEGTVESNESAYEEF

-115 VLLLPIINSIRT
+115 VLLLPTINAIRT

-135 AGDLIKIEVE
+135 AGDLIKIDVE
-145 GVTAPEAPQATQLD
+145 GVEAPTAPEATQLD
-159 GDIVAEVKSMRMKFQ
+159 GDIVAEVKTMRMKFQ
-174 QSLLGVMREIDT
+174 QSLLGIMREVDT
-186 SANIKQMESITQKLW
+186 AANLKQMEGITGKLW

-216 TVFLSHVEPL
+216 TVFLNHVEPL
-226 LSEQKNSIKG
+226 LSDQKNSIKG

-243 RIRELIEQNVNAEGE
+243 RIRELIDQNVNPEGE

-263 NMLFYVAQMD
+263 NMLFYVAQLD
-273 SDDQA
+273 SEDTA
-278 VKDVQ
+278 VKSVQ
-283 NKFKLNQLLESLG
+283 DKFKLNQLLESLG
-296 DFEAETEQLQ
+296 DFESETEQLQ
-306 GPGAESLKIALGAI
+306 GPSSESLKIALGVI
-320 SQDLSEIKESLDL
+320 NQDLAEIKESLDL

-353 KISDTLAMLGLTESR
+353 KISDTLAMLSLTESR

-381 VDGTQSDRH
+381 VDGTQTDRH

-425 DISDSLQLVNAR
+425 DITDSLQLVNAR

-445 GNLYKVKDAI
+445 GNLYKVKDSI

-476 DVEGALNFAQLDNLL
+476 DVEGALSFAQLDNLL
-491 EVVQKTNR
+491 KVVQKTNR

-512 SDSEVETLADA
+512 SDNEVETLADA

-550 NSIEELENH
+550 DSIEELENH
-559 YGSLESD
+559 YGSLQSD
-566 ALPVLQDSLDMPDIE
+566 SLPVLEDSLDMPDIE
-581 MVGKQEP
+581 MVGKQESD
-588 EEDLIDD
+588 EELIDD
-595 NYGAKDQPTEEVA
+595 NYASGEASEEAPEQP
-608 SSEQD
+608 SSTTSESD
-613 DDDDLIDDEV
+613 EDDDLIDDEV

-645 KNDQTNEDALTTIR
+645 EDDQTNEDALTTIR

-692 DNSIDFSQELMET
+692 DNSIDFSKDLMAT
-705 VEAVANKLPGMVKE
+705 VLEVANALPGMVKE
-719 YAEGKPTDFPQ
+719 YAEGKSTDFPQ
-730 DLADRADKISKG
+730 HLADRADKISKG
-742 ELVAAEPAEEEIS
+742 ELVTAEPAEEEQPEVPS
-755 EEPVEELTETTEVA
+755 DDQSLSDDLEQVTSTEPEVS
-769 DDSSIEVELEE
+769 DELEE

-869 VAHTKELLQHI
+869 VAHTKDLLQHI
-880 IAAPEDDSVI
+880 VDAPEDTSVI
-890 EAHEAAL
+890 EAHETAL
-897 LEQLAKAR
+897 LDQLAKAKS
-905 TRFDNDAD
+905 RFDSDD
-913 SSDEGRDPELLKDVF
+913 DKSDEGRDPELLKDVF

-947 KAERADAVGNILASV
+947 KEQRSDAVGNILASV
-962 DRLSGILME
+962 DRLSSILME
-971 LDIDEI
+971 INIEEI
-977 QAVVDSLSGA
+977 QLVVDSLSGA
-987 LQRNLGATEVDT
+987 LQRNLGAAEIDT

-1026 AAKDLVQALDTW
+1026 SAKDLVQALDTW
-1038 APEEETEKSDFDFIE
+1038 APEEAEETSDFDFVD
-1053 LELEDLD
+1053 LELEDLGESD
-1060 SSEDAVES
+1060 DTESQKEDAADES
-1068 TSEETTVDAEAVTE
+1068 TELTEEATGMDT
-1082 SDSDGDSDSE
+1082 
-1092 SESSD
+1092 SSD
-1097 ELQLLDDALFAG
+1097 FDEAGEEFELLDDALFDEG
-1109 ASEEEVETVDSDDS
+1109 SSEDIDTVDSEISEPEEETSSSDDA
-1123 DTSETESDESSEDL
+1123 EGKEL
-1137 EQELDGLE
+1137 EEELDGLG
-1145 LVDWSAVE
+1145 LVDWSA
-1153 GEESDEDAT
+1153 DEK
-1162 DDTQD
+1162 DTETETSEAGD
-1167 NESDLDWDLDL
+1167 TTSDLDWDLDL
-1178 EGISVESSD
+1178 EGIEGDGLSKEQSEASEQEASEQDEPTTLEADDTASNESDGDSLSAEDDTSTAD
-1187 EDETEVTE
+1187 EGF
-1195 KTSVDSPEEEITEEI
+1195 EELE
-1210 DSGESTAE
+1210 EST
-1218 QDFVEESINEEA
+1218 
-1230 SDENI
+1230 
-1235 SSEEPAE
+1235 P
-1242 EHLESDSGEDQD
+1242 
-1254 GVEVAEQDAEDIE
+1254 EV
-1267 SELDETVTEELSDE
+1267 
-1281 EAQDSSEDES
+1281 
-1291 IETEALDSDSSD
+1291 
-1303 VTEETTQEETAP
+1303 EETTQIGETEDEVVSAEDASLEEATEESSVDEVVSDEMDSKQETETEETAEDTLEKEDAVATEDKAET
-1315 EETAPEETDSTELD
+1315 EET
-1329 DANEEPVEEVEQPA
+1329 VEEVDVEIEQPA
-1343 AAKHSI
+1343 AAKQGA

-1383 WRSKPSDIAPIGE
+1383 WNGKPSDIAPIGE

-1428 AIMEKRIS
+1428 AVIEKRID
-1436 ASPQAIKLATKA
+1436 ASPRAIQLAMKA

-1454 IFASRNTPESIPS
+1454 IFAARNNPESIPS
-1467 PQSLLTEIDQFIEI
+1467 PQAMLTEIDNFIEV
-1481 EKSGGTA
+1481 EKSGGKATVEA
-1488 TVEEAEPA
+1488 AEETVEEAQVVPDSKEIEETTTVDEAQPEPA
-1496 DDVEEVE
+1496 
-1503 TVAEE
+1503 
-1508 TETSSDETAEP
+1508 
-1519 VKEEEKDDIW
+1519 KEEIW

-1536 FLGEAPELLSGY
+1536 FLGEANELLDSY
-1548 YAAIETWAGGFSKTE
+1548 QAAVESWAGSLTRTDA
-1563 PLKEAHRSLHT
+1563 LKEAHRSLHT

-1585 PIAVISDSLEDCVEL
+1585 PVATVAASLEEAVEL

-1614 LLKTGHEQLTDMVD
+1614 LLNAGHEQLTEMV
-1628 AVKEGRM
+1628 ATVKEGQM
-1635 PVLPHEFERRLS
+1635 PAVQHDFERRLS
-1647 NDQDAIRAQLDQL
+1647 NDHDAIRAQLDQL

-1670 QADVNVVSLVDRQ
+1670 QADVKVVSLVDRQ
-1683 KEKEEA
+1683 KAKEEA
-1689 AKDAASRDVIR
+1689 SKDAASRDVIR

-1714 ESSIFCS
+1714 ESSIFRS

-1760 YRREISGDFDDFDPL
+1760 YRREISGDFDEFDPL

-1783 QELTRSLLEAASDLV
+1783 QELTRSLLEAASDLM
-1798 SIQETLDTK
+1798 SIQETLETK

-1851 SSELNKDVDL
+1851 SSELNKDIDL

-1884 LRNAIDHGIESKAD
+1884 LRNAIDHGIESKSD
-1898 RKRAGKPEKGQVKL
+1898 RKSAGKPEKGQIKL

-1932 RKDKVKARAVAQGM
+1932 RRDKVKARAVAQGM

-2054 QSKKDTFEHLGEEF
+2054 KSKKDTFEHLGEEF

-2110 LGSREVI
+2110 LGSKEVI

-2203 LTAKD
+2203 MTAKD
-2208 GVDAITQLHDDI
+2208 GVDAITQLHDDV

-2266 RAQEIGVN
+2266 RAEEIGVN

-2281 NEEKLLSTIEEM
+2281 NEDKLLSTIEEM
-2293 LELDI
+2293 LELED